1 MALRKYDGKFIKV
14 VQATHHQ
21 GDMRYGMSRV
31 CSARVCY
38 LCQFVGH
45 YLSLKAY
52 GIPLM
57 QTVYYRMVIFCLNI
71 SIYADIVGCKTYHR
85 SFLLN
90 ILQYMQSFLTIEQE
104 RYIFG
109 AYFAPIT
116 EIVSGWQQIDT
127 GALLIINMYI
137 LGLLSGNQC
146 FFYLTHIAKVKLEEF
161 LQQLQQFC

>member
-1 MALRKYDGKFIKV
+1 M
-14 VQATHHQ
+14 
-21 GDMRYGMSRV
+21 
-31 CSARVCY
+31 
-38 LCQFVGH
+38 
-45 YLSLKAY
+45 
-52 GIPLM
+52 
-57 QTVYYRMVIFCLNI
+57 
-71 SIYADIVGCKTYHR
+71 
-85 SFLLN
+85 
-90 ILQYMQSFLTIEQE
+90 TIEQE

-161 LQQLQQFC
+161 LQ